1 MKSKTIYLFL
11 LAAIAVPICLL
22 CSCKGEQKPSDTSIM
37 VNIGPTMTL
46 DSQDTLIVDQLATE
60 YIEHLKNKEY
70 EAALAMLY
78 YLDPDS
84 AVVPLPRNLAIRQ
97 MQIYHVFPVLDYKF
111 ESIRFRTESDCQVK
125 YVITFDKAA
134 EGEDPNKYTTSMY
147 LQPIRREGQWY
158 LTVRDSSSPA
168 GSVSQIEN

>member
-1 MKSKTIYLFL
+1 MKSKTIRL
-11 LAAIAVPICLL
+11 LAVAAVAVPLCLL
-22 CSCKGEQKPSDTSIM
+22 CSCKGEQKGSGGNIM

-46 DSQDTLIVDQLATE
+46 DSQDTIIVDQLSTE
-60 YIEHLKNKEY
+60 YIEHLKNKEFD
-70 EAALAMLY
+70 AALAMLY

-97 MQIYHVFPVLDYKF
+97 MQIFHMFPVLDYKF

-125 YVITFDKAA
+125 FIITFDEPA
-134 EGEDPNKYTTSMY
+134 EGETVNKYTTSMY
-147 LQPIRREGQWY
+147 LQPVRREGQWY

-168 GSVSQIEN
+168 GSVSEIEN